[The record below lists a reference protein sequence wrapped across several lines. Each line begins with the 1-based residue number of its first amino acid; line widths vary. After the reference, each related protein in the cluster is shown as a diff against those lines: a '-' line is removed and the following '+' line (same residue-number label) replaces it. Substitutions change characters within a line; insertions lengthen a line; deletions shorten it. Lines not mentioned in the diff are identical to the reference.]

1 MTEDVQKEPK
11 KTFES
16 QIFNAL
22 NFPKSKN
29 ILAIFVLCF
38 ILFATV
44 SITVIVMLE
53 TVEYL
58 KVHYFSIFN
67 IFTILPSLIFL
78 IEYILRLY
86 SSSTNPAYNEIKS
99 KRLKYIFS
107 PLGLIDLFSALIC
120 VLVILIPLQNQLTKL
135 LQLLRLVV
143 LVKLTRYFESFE
155 IIWAVI
161 KRKREELL
169 MTLVLSLT
177 IMFVA
182 AIFIYIAEHNAQ
194 PDKFRTFF
202 NALYWAGVTLFTIGY
217 GDLIPITPMGK
228 VIAGITAFIG
238 ITIFL
243 LPASVIASGFID
255 ETQERYPHYDYC
267 PNCNKE
273 FDESKSLKDIRKV
286 RKKDL
291 IEAAK
296 ELEKNVDYDK
306 LTPSQRRKHVIF
318 NALENKYPTEI
329 SPRIVAFFF
338 FILIGLN
345 AFAVLLES
353 NPEVYQEFKFI
364 LIPFY
369 YISISIFILEYVLR
383 LWSCSASEEQKYK
396 DPINGRLKFMARPLS
411 ILDLV
416 VIILF
421 IPMLVPQ
428 LAFTGELK
436 YFLLMRFIVI
446 FKIAH
451 FSYIFNIIFDIFRQ
465 NKKVFLTSILLC
477 FVFLLFSSA
486 IMYYIEGPAQPDKI
500 SSIFDAMWLGIVTF
514 TTVGYGEIYPIT
526 TMGRFFIVLFAFA
539 GVSLFTLPAGILA
552 ANFFGSMKKYR
563 LHKVCPKCGH
573 ILSKPK
579 IK

>member
-1 MTEDVQKEPK
+1 
-11 KTFES
+11 
-16 QIFNAL
+16 
-22 NFPKSKN
+22 
-29 ILAIFVLCF
+29 
-38 ILFATV
+38 
-44 SITVIVMLE
+44 
-53 TVEYL
+53 
-58 KVHYFSIFN
+58 
-67 IFTILPSLIFL
+67 
-78 IEYILRLY
+78 
-86 SSSTNPAYNEIKS
+86 
-99 KRLKYIFS
+99 
-107 PLGLIDLFSALIC
+107 
-120 VLVILIPLQNQLTKL
+120 
-135 LQLLRLVV
+135 
-143 LVKLTRYFESFE
+143 
-155 IIWAVI
+155 
-161 KRKREELL
+161 
-169 MTLVLSLT
+169 
-177 IMFVA
+177 MFVA

-291 IEAAK
+291 LEAAK
-296 ELEKNVDYDK
+296 ELEKTVDLDK
-306 LTPSQRRKHVIF
+306 LTPSQRRKHLIF

-396 DPINGRLKFMARPLS
+396 DPINGKLKFMARPLS

-451 FSYIFNIIFDIFRQ
+451 FSYIFNIILDIFRQ

-526 TMGRFFIVLFAFA
+526 TMGRFFIVLFAFG